1 MKTLYEQIKRKVDP
15 AGIMEEMK
23 TLTSIEKGQT
33 FRHYHQAVDYIV
45 DLMKRKGIPHAE
57 KLEYPADG
65 VTAYEDKGMPLA
77 WDASIGK
84 ITLCDEERTVVAD
97 YSTEPFSLIKGSV
110 STKPGGEILRIITED
125 QLLAGEDASES
136 LVLLNTS
143 TAPRPQALCTALDL
157 GARGIIADFVTG
169 RMNDV
174 HAVQWVNACTESS
187 SWHIRAEDR
196 DFIGFSINLV
206 MGNLLREK
214 ASKGILTARV
224 ECDGRRYCGTLP
236 AATALIP
243 GKRPEEVWLL
253 AHTFEP
259 FMDDD
264 ASGIIAGI
272 EIARQITAMA
282 EKPEYSLRL
291 IFAME
296 LYGFAAFHANFK
308 GKVIG
313 GANLDT
319 LPGGS
324 HYQFNVVPPITTK
337 PFHGLEFLDEF
348 CSAFNSIIPCKKSTP
363 ECFDDMFLSESSTG
377 VPTVWFMAQNRENLT
392 RPEEIRRAGLW
403 HNSIQRE
410 SDYLQAPVMA
420 DCIAMTGAW
429 FVKTLFHTQEPKALK
444 ELSIREKVSPMRQYA
459 SEFVFERIHKGL
471 PHDLAYLPLKKR
483 FTLPDG
489 ALYGAFTNVLSGMDG
504 KKSVAR
510 LVLEAEADRN
520 ITLSD
525 EKIFSYLT
533 ALNRLADTSYLKV
546 IRRKAVTPEEI
557 QKALA
562 ALSVKEGDLLLVHSA
577 LSRIGYI
584 RNGAAGV
591 LESLRAAVGRE
602 GTVLLPAFTRPYVRL
617 GDGINKRWNFRPY
630 DAKDLSRI
638 VTGSLPKTLLA
649 EVPEAVRSA
658 HISHSWAG
666 VGPQARECLAPHG
679 IADAPC
685 SEHSPLGEALRRNG
699 KVLFFGCGLA
709 PNTFLHYL
717 ETVADL
723 PYLGPAVCQ
732 AWKDGSKDR
741 TTYFIEKHLPS
752 HRDFYRPDGENCK
765 FYQQALQAGLEIKSV
780 SLGLGTLHLMD
791 LQQLYSMGMD
801 LIRKDPRILLC
812 DDENCFFC
820 RKY

>member
-1 MKTLYEQIKRKVDP
+1 MKKKVDP

-45 DLMKRKGIPHAE
+45 DLMKQKGIPNVE

-110 STKPGGEILRIITED
+110 STKKGGEILRIITED

-169 RMNDV
+169 RMKDV
-174 HAVQWVNACTESS
+174 HAVQWVNACTETA

-296 LYGFAAFHANFK
+296 LYGFAAFHAHFK

-313 GANLDT
+313 GVNLDT

-348 CSAFNSIIPCKKSTP
+348 CGAFHSIIPCKKTSP

-377 VPTVWFMAQNRENLT
+377 VPTVWFLARDRENLT

-410 SDYLQAPVMA
+410 SDYLQEEVMA

-429 FVKTLFHTQEPKALK
+429 GMKTLYHKEEPKAL
-444 ELSIREKVSPMRQYA
+444 ELPPLREITSPMRQYA
-459 SEFVFERIHKGL
+459 AEFVFERIHTGL
-471 PHDLAYLPLKKR
+471 PHDLAYLPPEKR

-504 KKSVAR
+504 KKSVAH
-510 LVLEAEADRN
+510 LVLEAEADRK

-525 EKIFSYLT
+525 ETIFSYLI
-533 ALNRLADTSYLKV
+533 ALNKLADTSYLKV

-557 QKALA
+557 RTALE

-584 RNGAAGV
+584 QNGAAGV
-591 LESLRAAVGRE
+591 LDSLRSSVGAK
-602 GTVLLPAFTRPYVRL
+602 GTLLFPAFTRPYVRL

-666 VGPQARECLAPHG
+666 VGPQARECLASHG

-685 SEHSPLGEALRRNG
+685 SENSPLGEALRRNG
-699 KVLFFGCGLA
+699 KVLFFGCGLS

-732 AWKDGSKDR
+732 AWNPDHRGRK
-741 TTYFIEKHLPS
+741 TYFIEKHLPS
-752 HRDFYRPDGENCK
+752 HRDFYRPDAENCK

-791 LQQLYSMGMD
+791 LQQLYSIGLE

-812 DDENCFFC
+812 ENENCFFC